1 VPFPDIDVD
10 SIRGNVNGLKS
21 WADYLFPNLDSAP
34 EKIRTPIANADIEA
48 RMVASEPGDVVLE
61 EGDRV
66 YEKGDSFKSYHHQ
79 AQ

>member
-1 VPFPDIDVD
+1 MPFPDIDVHN
-10 SIRGNVNGLKS
+10 IRGNVNGLKS
-21 WADYLFPNLDSAP
+21 WADYLFPNLDSAL
-34 EKIRTPIANADIEA
+34 EKRRTPIANADIEA